1 MSFLEW
7 IRQICKKKADAENEG
22 PNHGGWERQL
32 EKFAVCECGQPSDMI
47 SNFGAFFKWGMLSV
61 LTGAVAGGA
70 GTLFYFCIRYVTQ
83 LRTLHG
89 WLLWFLPLGGLVIV
103 FLYRLCKIT
112 EPKGTNL
119 VIEAVRSPEP
129 IPTLMAPLIFVATAI
144 THLFGGSAGREGA
157 ALQLGGSLGYRIGR
171 FFHLD
176 EKDLHVMTMCGM
188 AACFS
193 ALFGT
198 PLTSTLLVMEVITVG
213 VMYYSALVP
222 CTIASIVAAG
232 IAQSFHAIPT
242 QFAVTGT
249 PEIGILPLL
258 KVSLLGILCA
268 IVSILY
274 CFVMHGAGLLYKRW
288 IPNQYLRAAVGG
300 VLVIL
305 LALVFGRDYLGMGGD
320 VIAAAFLHSARPE
333 AFLLKLIFTALTL
346 GAGFRGGEIVP
357 AFFVGA
363 TFGSFTGSLIG
374 LTPSFGASIG
384 FMSVFCGVTN
394 CPLTAFVLS
403 VEVFGE
409 KGILYYLLAAGI
421 SYMLSGYSSLYS
433 QQKILYAKDKS
444 LYIGGNDSKN

>member
-1 MSFLEW
+1 MSLREYAK
-7 IRQICKKKADAENEG
+7 QICAKAAASVSGKLDAR
-22 PNHGGWERQL
+22 GGWKHQL
-32 EKFAVCECGQPSDMI
+32 SEFAVCQCGSPKDMV
-47 SNFGAFFKWGMLSV
+47 SNLSAFLKWGLLSV
-61 LTGAVAGGA
+61 LIGAISGGT
-70 GTLFYFCIRYVTQ
+70 GTLFYFCIRYVTD
-83 LRTLHG
+83 LRLAHG
-89 WLLWFLPLGGLVIV
+89 WLLWLLPIGGLGIV
-103 FLYRLCKIT
+103 FLYHIGKIS
-112 EPKGTNL
+112 EPKGTDL
-119 VIEAVRSPEP
+119 VIEAVRTPEP
-129 IPTLMAPLIFVATAI
+129 IPTLMAPLIFIATSL

-176 EKDLHVMTMCGM
+176 EKDLHVVTMCGM

-222 CTIASIVAAG
+222 CTVASIVAAG
-232 IAQSFHAIPT
+232 IARSFHAVPT
-242 QFAVTGT
+242 QFTVTGT
-249 PEIGILPLL
+249 PELSVLPLM
-258 KVSLLGILCA
+258 KVALLGILCA
-268 IVSILY
+268 LISILY
-274 CFVMHGAGLLYKRW
+274 CFVMHGTGLLYKKW
-288 IPNQYLRAAVGG
+288 IPNQYIRVLVGG

-305 LALVFGRDYLGMGGD
+305 LALIFGRDYLGMGGD
-320 VIAAAFLHSARPE
+320 VIADSFLHTSRPE
-333 AFLLKLIFTALTL
+333 AFILKLIFTAVTL

-363 TFGSFTGSLIG
+363 TFGSFVGSLIG

-384 FMSVFCGVTN
+384 FMAVFCGVTN

-409 KGILYYLLAAGI
+409 QGILYYLLAAGI

-433 QQKILYAKDKS
+433 EQKILYAKDKS
-444 LYIGGNDSKN
+444 LYIGD

>member
-1 MSFLEW
+1 MSEKNDVKQTVARAAATFKENFARRREW
-7 IRQICKKKADAENEG
+7 KHHLGE
-22 PNHGGWERQL
+22 
-32 EKFAVCECGQPSDMI
+32 FAVCQCGSPRAMI
-47 SNFGAFFKWGMLSV
+47 SSLRSFLKWCLLSILV
-61 LTGAVAGGA
+61 GAVSGA
-70 GTLFYFCIRYVTQ
+70 VGTLFYFSVRYATE
-83 LRTLHG
+83 LRIAHG
-89 WLLWFLPLGGLVIV
+89 WLIWLLPLGGLLIV
-103 FLYRLCKIT
+103 FLYHRGKIT
-112 EPKGTNL
+112 QPKGTDL

-129 IPTLMAPLIFVATAI
+129 VPIVMAPLIFVATVI

-171 FFHLD
+171 MFRLD
-176 EKDLHVMTMCGM
+176 EKDLHVVTMCGM

-222 CTIASIVAAG
+222 CIIASIVAAG
-232 IAQSFHAIPT
+232 IAQSFHAVPT
-242 QFAVTGT
+242 QFAVTGA
-249 PEIGILPLL
+249 PEIGVLPLL
-258 KVSLLGILCA
+258 QVSLLGILCA
-268 IVSILY
+268 LVSILY
-274 CFVMHGAGLLYKRW
+274 CFVMHGTGTLYKKW

-300 VLVIL
+300 ILVVLL
-305 LALVFGRDYLGMGGD
+305 SLVFGRDYLGMGGD
-320 VIAAAFLHSARPE
+320 VIAAAFQHSARPE
-333 AFLLKLIFTALTL
+333 AFVLKLLFTAVTL

-374 LTPSFGASIG
+374 LSPSFGASIG

-421 SYMLSGYSSLYS
+421 SYMLSGYSGLYS

-444 LYIGGNDSKN
+444 LYIGGDS

>member
-1 MSFLEW
+1 MHVKESFKQIVTKSVNAVRENFARRREW
-7 IRQICKKKADAENEG
+7 K
-22 PNHGGWERQL
+22 RQL
-32 EKFAVCECGQPSDMI
+32 SEFAVCQCGSPRDMV
-47 SNFGAFFKWGMLSV
+47 SNLSAFLKWSILSMLIGV
-61 LTGAVAGGA
+61 VAGGA
-70 GTLFYFCIRYVTQ
+70 GTLFYFCIRYATA
-83 LRTLHG
+83 LRTDHG
-89 WLLWFLPLGGLVIV
+89 WLIWFLPLGGLLIV
-103 FLYRLCKIT
+103 FLYHAGKIT
-112 EPKGTNL
+112 QPKGTDL

-129 IPTLMAPLIFVATAI
+129 IPTVMAPLIFIATAI

-171 FFHLD
+171 LFRLD
-176 EKDLHVMTMCGM
+176 EKDLHVVTMCGM

-222 CTIASIVAAG
+222 CIVASIVAAG
-232 IAQSFHAIPT
+232 IAQSFHAVPT
-242 QFAVTGT
+242 QFTITGA
-249 PEIGILPLL
+249 PEIGVLPLMQ
-258 KVSLLGILCA
+258 VSLLGILCA
-268 IVSILY
+268 LVSILY
-274 CFVMHGAGLLYKRW
+274 CFVMHGTGLLYKKW
-288 IPNQYLRAAVGG
+288 IPNQYVRAAVGG

-305 LALVFGRDYLGMGGD
+305 LALVFGRDYLGMGGN
-320 VIAAAFLHSARPE
+320 VIAAAFQHSSRPE
-333 AFLLKLIFTALTL
+333 AFLLKLLFTAVTL

-363 TFGSFTGSLIG
+363 TFGSFTGTMIG
-374 LTPSFGASIG
+374 LSPSFGASIG
-384 FMSVFCGVTN
+384 FMAVFCGVTN

-444 LYIGGNDSKN
+444 LYIGGE

>member
-1 MSFLEW
+1 MQMSVKESVKQTLVKATNVVSGNFARRREW
-7 IRQICKKKADAENEG
+7 K
-22 PNHGGWERQL
+22 HQL
-32 EKFAVCECGQPSDMI
+32 GEFAVCQCGSPRDMV
-47 SNFGAFFKWGMLSV
+47 SNLRSFLKWSILSI
-61 LTGAVAGGA
+61 LIGIAAGGA
-70 GTLFYFCIRYVTQ
+70 GTLFYFCIRNATL
-83 LRTLHG
+83 LRNSHG
-89 WLLWFLPLGGLVIV
+89 WLIWFLPLGGLVIV
-103 FLYRLCKIT
+103 FLYHMCKIT
-112 EPKGTNL
+112 QPKGTDL

-129 IPTLMAPLIFVATAI
+129 IPTLMAPLIFAATAI

-171 FFHLD
+171 MFHLD
-176 EKDLHVMTMCGM
+176 EKDLHVVTMCGM

-222 CTIASIVAAG
+222 CIVASIVAAG
-232 IAQSFHAIPT
+232 IAQSFHTIPT
-242 QFAVTGT
+242 QYIVTGA
-249 PEIGILPLL
+249 PEIGVLPLL
-258 KVSLLGILCA
+258 QVSLLGILCA
-268 IVSILY
+268 LVSILY
-274 CFVMHGAGLLYKRW
+274 CFVMHGTGLLYKKW
-288 IPNQYLRAAVGG
+288 IPNQYVRAAVGG
-300 VLVIL
+300 VLIIL

-320 VIAAAFLHSARPE
+320 VIAAAFQHSSRPE
-333 AFLLKLIFTALTL
+333 AFLLKLLFTAVTL

-363 TFGSFTGSLIG
+363 TFGSFTGTLIG
-374 LTPSFGASIG
+374 LSPSFGASIG

-409 KGILYYLLAAGI
+409 KGIIYYLLAAGI

-444 LYIGGNDSKN
+444 LYIGGE

>member
-1 MSFLEW
+1 MSAKEYAKRIVTKAADLISGNFARRGEW
-7 IRQICKKKADAENEG
+7 R
-22 PNHGGWERQL
+22 HQL
-32 EKFAVCECGQPSDMI
+32 SEFAVCQCGSPRD
-47 SNFGAFFKWGMLSV
+47 MLSSLGSFLKWSIV
-61 LTGAVAGGA
+61 SILIGAVAGGA
-70 GTLFYFCIRYVTQ
+70 GTLFYFCIRYVTA
-83 LRTLHG
+83 LRTAYG
-89 WLLWFLPLGGLVIV
+89 WLTWFLPLGGLAIV
-103 FLYRLCKIT
+103 FLYHVGKIT
-112 EPKGTNL
+112 QPKGTDL

-129 IPTLMAPLIFVATAI
+129 VPTLMAPLIFIATVI

-157 ALQLGGSLGYRIGR
+157 ALQLGGSLGYRIGSL
-171 FFHLD
+171 FHFD
-176 EKDLHVMTMCGM
+176 EKDLHVVTMCGM

-222 CTIASIVAAG
+222 CIVASIVAAG

-242 QFAVTGT
+242 QFTVTGV
-249 PEIGILPLL
+249 PDIGVLPLL
-258 KVSLLGILCA
+258 QVALLGILCA
-268 IVSILY
+268 LVSILY
-274 CFVMHGAGLLYKRW
+274 CFVMHGTGTLYKKW
-288 IPNQYLRAAVGG
+288 IPNQYVRAAVGG

-305 LALVFGRDYLGMGGD
+305 LALAFGRDYLGMGGD
-320 VIAAAFLHSARPE
+320 VIAAAFRQSPRPE
-333 AFLLKLIFTALTL
+333 AFLLKLLFTAVTL

-363 TFGSFTGSLIG
+363 TFGSFTGTLIG
-374 LTPSFGASIG
+374 LSPSFGASVG
-384 FMSVFCGVTN
+384 FMAVFCGVTN

-421 SYMLSGYSSLYS
+421 SYMLSGYSGLYS

-444 LYIGGNDSKN
+444 LYIGGE